1 MSTVRRIRQGGMALL
16 PFENV
21 LRQQEVLECH
31 LSLVALRKGVGG
43 RHHLARLARVLILA
57 NELCGKGFWKAA
69 LPVLVAGQ
77 DAILAVQTAGETGRG
92 WLAEDPALWQPLGA
106 LIELYDTQLEYVP
119 RHHVVKAFD
128 AVGLQVPQAELP
140 LAA

>member
-1 MSTVRRIRQGGMALL
+1 MSTVRRIYQGGMALL
-16 PFENV
+16 PFENL
-21 LRQQEVLECH
+21 LRQQEILECH
-31 LSLVALRKGVGG
+31 LSLVALREGIGC
-43 RHHLARLARVLILA
+43 RDHLARLARVLILA
-57 NELCGKGFWKAA
+57 NEMCGKGFWKDA

-77 DAILAVQTAGETGRG
+77 DAILAVQAVGEAGQG
-92 WLAEDPALWQPLGA
+92 WSAQADVLWRPLGA

-128 AVGLQVPQAELP
+128 AMGVPMPRAELP